1 MEGQGKVTGYM
12 SICLCFKIHDQ
23 ICKVR
28 HSGYLNI
35 GTQIQAQWNIFKS
48 SGDQPLCWHSV
59 LEQIQIKGP
68 YLDKDYHS
76 MKAYTPWVYQKEIKS
91 YTLGSKM
98 SLNVITVKLFLY

>member
-23 ICKVR
+23 ICKLR

-48 SGDQPLCWHSV
+48 SGDQPLCWRSI

-68 YLDKDYHS
+68 YLDQRLPQH
-76 MKAYTPWVYQKEIKS
+76 E
-91 YTLGSKM
+91 
-98 SLNVITVKLFLY
+98 SLYPMGLPARNNGMAGTFLL